1 MVIAKEGS
9 DLVLLIIHRQYRE
22 VLCVIPTPAE
32 VKAVLLFDTSQ
43 LKLRPIQCCVG
54 TGEGL
59 CWLIRWTLKE
69 VTYLSTALAKPRMRS
84 GRLSFV
90 NDSAVLEPVSIINVK
105 MIGASLGIGTVYCFI
120 SSTLFSPFLKEAS
133 GVYWPLLKSTTAHF
147 DVREANSDGAAKA
160 VVSRVER
167 ASSLK
172 CIFAK

>member
-59 CWLIRWTLKE
+59 C
-69 VTYLSTALAKPRMRS
+69 
-84 GRLSFV
+84 
-90 NDSAVLEPVSIINVK
+90 
-105 MIGASLGIGTVYCFI
+105 
-120 SSTLFSPFLKEAS
+120 
-133 GVYWPLLKSTTAHF
+133 
-147 DVREANSDGAAKA
+147 
-160 VVSRVER
+160 
-167 ASSLK
+167 
-172 CIFAK
+172 